1 VEQRSEDWFRARCGK
16 ATASRFNDV
25 MATLKSGG
33 EAATRKNYRTQ
44 LVIERLTG
52 IPTETYTNGAMQWGV
67 EFEPLAATMYEA
79 ETGNVI
85 EEVGFEEHF
94 ELEAG
99 ASPDGLIG
107 EDGLIEIKCPNSAT
121 HIEYLK
127 GKSLPKEYKAQVQ
140 GQLWITDRKWCDF
153 VSYDPRMP
161 ANLQLFI
168 VRVER
173 DEEYIDELY
182 REVVKFLKEVYEE
195 VEELKKI

>member
-1 VEQRSEDWFRARCGK
+1 
-16 ATASRFNDV
+16 